1 LDAPAT
7 SSKFLGRLSRR
18 QLQLGLLAGV
28 VVLALGETVAA
39 VVAPLRAPVEADWR
53 AAAKWVTA
61 EHQDQDL
68 IVAAP
73 AWADPV
79 LRMVLG
85 DLIPPKMAGRLDHQR
100 FSRVWELSQR
110 GADAP
115 EADGARIKAERR
127 FGNLR
132 VRLLER
138 PSLAPTYDFVDNWAH
153 ARVFRVENGRPPIA
167 CEALAGKHQ
176 CPGIGHNFVERRML
190 EFGGQLHQA
199 LYAQPVGGATVAV
212 EYTGVLIGRELAV
225 GAGLHNVW
233 ERKKGEGSV
242 GLRVLIDGKEIGKF
256 DSGNRTG
263 WQVVRFDTRAQSG
276 RSGVVRFEITSAK
289 PFARHFGFAAE
300 ARGT

>member
-7 SSKFLGRLSRR
+7 SSKVLGRLSRR
-18 QLQLGLLAGV
+18 QVQLGLLAAV
-28 VVLALGETVAA
+28 VVLALTETVAA

-61 EHQDQDL
+61 DHQDQDL

-79 LRMVLG
+79 LRSVLG
-85 DLIPPKMAGRLDHQR
+85 DLIPPKMGGRLDHQR

-110 GADAP
+110 GAEAP
-115 EADGARIKAERR
+115 EAEGATVKAERR
-127 FGNLR
+127 FGRLR

-138 PSLAPTYDFVDNWAH
+138 QALVPTYDFVDNWAH

-167 CEALAGKHQ
+167 CEATPSKQQ

-190 EFGGQLHQA
+190 EFDERLHQA
-199 LYAQPVGGATVAV
+199 LHAQPVGGATVAV
-212 EYTGVLIGRELAV
+212 EYAGVLIGRELAV
-225 GAGLHNVW
+225 GAGLSNVW
-233 ERKKGEGSV
+233 ERKKGSGTV
-242 GLRVLIDGKEIGKF
+242 WLRVLIDGKELGRF
-256 DSGNRTG
+256 ESGSDTG
-263 WQVVRFDTRAQSG
+263 WQVVRMDTRAQAG
-276 RSGVVRFEITSAK
+276 RSGLVRFEITSAK

-300 ARGT
+300 ARGQ